1 MIRCK
6 LVEYVNPEAT
16 ETQARVDRAV
26 SGETLGL
33 GRAASCKIYLPD
45 PRVRL
50 EHASI
55 RRAEDGFLYLEA
67 AGPVFVDQRVQTNV
81 RLAVG
86 QKITIGPYDFVV
98 ESLEDGPAQVG
109 ARITLSFAQRAVA
122 AAQGHHVESEAVGGL
137 RPGWL
142 TRRRLAW
149 LFSVLVLVFAGLP
162 VWHAYHPPDK
172 PLPFATAPGW
182 QTQAVTWVRV
192 HTSKLDTFWNPGQIA
207 SAHQTFAQN
216 CRACHDQPFARV
228 ADSSCTSCHK
238 TTGAHVADKAIDHST
253 FQGQRC
259 ASCHKDHQGLASMRT
274 VDSVGCAQCHGNIR
288 NYSPQTTLGN
298 VSDFGRDHPEFR
310 LSVRQTDNSKLVQRV
325 AQTPALRNDTG
336 LKFPHDIHLAKV
348 GIKSP
353 TGPVATGGRVV
364 LECAG
369 CHRQDAAGTRFEPV
383 RMARDCQSCHR
394 LSVDP
399 QAPEREVPHAKP
411 AEVAVAVREI
421 YASLAVD
428 RFPVS
433 LVTVNSMLQR
443 PQAQPAPAFA
453 TSAGRWVQ
461 DQAGR
466 VMGTMMDSPKGVC
479 KTCHAVG
486 KHVDAAGKSP
496 VWQIAPIVA
505 TSHWLPKSTFT
516 HAQHREATC
525 TSCHAAEMS
534 KTSADILIPDLASC
548 RTCHVG
554 AQPEKADKQKVV
566 SRCDSCHGFHA
577 KVEHPVFSKTAQIN
591 KVPP

>member
-6 LVEYVNPEAT
+6 LVEYINPDAT
-16 ETQARVDRAV
+16 QSQARVDRAV
-26 SGETLGL
+26 AGEVLGL

-55 RRAEDGFLYLEA
+55 HRAEDGFLYLEA
-67 AGPVFVDQRVQTNV
+67 AGPVFVNQRQQTTA

-98 ESLEDGPAQVG
+98 ESLEDGPALAG
-109 ARITLSFAQRAVA
+109 AKITLSFAQRAM
-122 AAQGHHVESEAVGGL
+122 AQEQDSRVRTEALGGL

-149 LFSVLVLVFAGLP
+149 LFSLVVLVCAALP
-162 VWHAYHPPDK
+162 VWHAYYPPDK
-172 PLPFATAPGW
+172 PLPFAVERGW
-182 QTQAVTWVRV
+182 QTEAVTWVRS
-192 HTSKLDTFWNPGQIA
+192 HTARLDTFWNPGQVS
-207 SAHQTFAQN
+207 SAHQNFAQD
-216 CRACHDQPFARV
+216 CRACHAKPFERV
-228 ADSSCTSCHK
+228 ADTTCASCHK
-238 TTGAHVADKAIDHST
+238 TTGTHVADKTIDHST

-259 ASCHKDHQGLASMRT
+259 ASCHKEHQGAASMRT
-274 VDSVGCAQCHGNIR
+274 VDAVGCEQCHGNIR
-288 NYSPQTTLGN
+288 SYSPQTALVN

-310 LSVRQTDNSKLVQRV
+310 LSVRQTDNPKLVQRV

-336 LKFPHDIHLAKV
+336 LKFPHDIHLAKA

-364 LECAG
+364 LECAA
-369 CHRQDAAGTRFEPV
+369 CHRLDAAGTRFEPV
-383 RMARDCQSCHR
+383 KMARDCQACHR

-411 AEVAVAVREI
+411 AEVVVAVREI

-433 LVTVNSMLQR
+433 LVTVNTLLQR
-443 PQAQPAPAFA
+443 PQPQPAPAFA

-461 DQAGR
+461 DQTGR
-466 VMGTMMDSPKGVC
+466 AMSTMMDSPKGVC

-486 KHVDAAGKSP
+486 KQHADGKGQLP
-496 VWQIAPIVA
+496 GWEVQPIIA
-505 TSHWLPKSTFT
+505 TSHWLPKSQFT
-516 HAQHREATC
+516 HAQHQNASC
-525 TSCHAAEMS
+525 TSCHAAGMS

-548 RTCHVG
+548 RTCHTG
-554 AQPEKADKQKVV
+554 SKPDKEKVV

-577 KVEHPVFSKTAQIN
+577 KTEHPAFGQTLAKGGVR
-591 KVPP
+591 P